1 MSSHGGAGEIPGC
14 PYTPAVSAATPS
26 GRQAFS
32 VVRGLVAACIVI
44 LLATGFVASAQG
56 PSQQAIDSAFNRF
69 GQSLAAVNRIE
80 GGPRPTTVDGVSQ
93 FVDKLSPQ
101 VSRLRAR
108 YERWARLVTLAIA
121 AGRFSPQ
128 DASLFKGAVKT
139 LGPWISDQEEQV
151 KFFRKCDNFAAEDA
165 QQGLENCA
173 VEATN
178 KSARWTAHRNA
189 VRALLKNFPRLVEQ
203 N

>member
-1 MSSHGGAGEIPGC
+1 MAVPVRIPGC
-14 PYTPAVSAATPS
+14 PYTRIAGAAGPS
-26 GRQAFS
+26 GRHASS
-32 VVRGLVAACIVI
+32 VVQGLVAACVAI

-56 PSQQAIDSAFNRF
+56 PSQQAIDSALNRF
-69 GQSLAAVNRIE
+69 AQSLTAVNRIE
-80 GGPRPTTVDGVSQ
+80 AGPRPTTVDGLGQ

-101 VSRLRAR
+101 ISRLRAR
-108 YERWARLVTLAIA
+108 YEKWVHLVTLAIA

-128 DASLFKGAVKT
+128 DASSFKNAVKA
-139 LGPWISDQEEQV
+139 LSPWISDQEEQV

-165 QQGLENCA
+165 QQGLENCS

-178 KSARWTAHRNA
+178 KSGRWTAHRNA
-189 VRALLKNFPRLVEQ
+189 VRALLKNFPKLVEQ